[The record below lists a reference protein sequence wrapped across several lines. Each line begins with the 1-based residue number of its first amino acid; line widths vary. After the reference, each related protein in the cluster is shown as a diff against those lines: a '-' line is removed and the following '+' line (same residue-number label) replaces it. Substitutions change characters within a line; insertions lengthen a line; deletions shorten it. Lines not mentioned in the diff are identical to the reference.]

1 MISNVRL
8 LFLEFKA
15 VAVVLFFATLTVF
28 GRANIIFTAL
38 KRCEHWLRRLARRKI
53 LCVFL
58 VGLFVLSS
66 RAALIPLL
74 RIPQPSIHDE
84 FSYLLAADTF
94 AHGRLTNPSPPMW
107 IHFES
112 FHIILQPTYM
122 SMYPPAQGMFLAFG
136 EILGHPWIGVLVS
149 TALMCAAL
157 CWMFQ
162 GWLPPDWALLGGVL
176 VVLRIG
182 ILSYWM
188 NSYWGGS
195 VPALGGALVL
205 GALPRL
211 QRKPRASVACLM
223 AIGLVIL
230 ANSRPYEG
238 LALSLPV
245 AVILL
250 MGMIGKNRPPLKL
263 SLRSLV
269 YPMAAFLTVGAF
281 AGGYYNH
288 RVTGSAF
295 KMPYQVNQATYGQAP
310 LFLWQKPR
318 PQSSYHHP
326 LMREFYTQYLKSY
339 QNERTPRG
347 LWTRMMGIILLCWL
361 SFIGPALSIP
371 LIAFPYA
378 RRDRRM
384 QPALWILGISMLAIF
399 CETWIQC
406 HYFAPA
412 IGLFFLIVLQCMRH
426 LAKWH
431 WRRFMVGKALVRT
444 VPLICVSMV
453 LIRLWVIPSQAAGAP
468 LGPHDHLTRI
478 AISQKLDSL
487 PGKQLVIVHY
497 DAEHY
502 AGDEWVY
509 NSADIDHSK
518 VLWAR
523 DMGAADN
530 QELLRY
536 FGDRKPWMLQ
546 ADQNPPRLDP
556 LPPPASVLP

>member
-1 MISNVRL
+1 
-8 LFLEFKA
+8 
-15 VAVVLFFATLTVF
+15 
-28 GRANIIFTAL
+28 
-38 KRCEHWLRRLARRKI
+38 
-53 LCVFL
+53 
-58 VGLFVLSS
+58 
-66 RAALIPLL
+66 
-74 RIPQPSIHDE
+74 
-84 FSYLLAADTF
+84 
-94 AHGRLTNPSPPMW
+94 
-107 IHFES
+107 
-112 FHIILQPTYM
+112 
-122 SMYPPAQGMFLAFG
+122 
-136 EILGHPWIGVLVS
+136 
-149 TALMCAAL
+149 
-157 CWMFQ
+157 
-162 GWLPPDWALLGGVL
+162 
-176 VVLRIG
+176 
-182 ILSYWM
+182 
-188 NSYWGGS
+188 
-195 VPALGGALVL
+195 
-205 GALPRL
+205 
-211 QRKPRASVACLM
+211 M
-223 AIGLVIL
+223 AIGLIIL

-250 MGMIGKNRPPLKL
+250 MWMMGKHRPPLKL
-263 SLRSLV
+263 SLRNV
-269 YPMAAFLTVGAF
+269 VFPMAAILAVGAF

-318 PQSSYHHP
+318 PQPAYHHP

-371 LIAFPYA
+371 LVAFPYA
-378 RRDRRM
+378 RRDRRV
-384 QPALWILGISMLAIF
+384 QPALWILGIFMLAIL

-412 IGLFFLIVLQCMRH
+412 MGLFFLIVLQCMRH

-431 WRRFMVGKALVRT
+431 WRQFMVGSALVRA
-444 VPLICVSMV
+444 VPLICVFMV
-453 LIRLWVIPSQAAGAP
+453 VMRLSLIPSRAPGAP
-468 LGPHDHLTRI
+468 LGPQDHLTRS
-478 AISQKLDSL
+478 AILQKLDSL

-497 DAEHY
+497 DANHY

-523 DMGAADN
+523 DMGTADN

-536 FGDRKPWMLQ
+536 FSARKSWMLQ
-546 ADQNPPRLDP
+546 ADQTPPRLDP
-556 LPPPASVLP
+556 LSPPASTLP